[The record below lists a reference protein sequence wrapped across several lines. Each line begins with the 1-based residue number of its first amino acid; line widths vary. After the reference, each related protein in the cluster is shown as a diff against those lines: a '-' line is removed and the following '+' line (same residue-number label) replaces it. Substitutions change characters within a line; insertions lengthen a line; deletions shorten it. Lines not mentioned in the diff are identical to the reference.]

1 MLRTAK
7 TYIVFI
13 VLSMGLWAAIIL
25 LGEHALLGIPV
36 ILIIMFVY
44 EMFGRPP
51 TVAVDQA
58 SYYPIHRTN
67 VLVIDVSITIRVHG
81 RKGQISSV
89 TLEIG
94 NESFSPDINI
104 AQIMTTETTFG
115 NLTYVVPID
124 TSLKIGGVINCNIN
138 GNDCKSAV
146 FKIVPKSVHVKKEED
161 EN

>member
-7 TYIVFI
+7 TYIIFI
-13 VLSMGLWAAIIL
+13 VLSMGLWAATIL

-36 ILIIMFVY
+36 ILIIMFAY

-51 TVAVDQA
+51 KVTVDQA

-124 TSLKIGGVINCNIN
+124 TSLKSGGIINCNIN
-138 GNDCKSAV
+138 GKACKSDV
-146 FKIVPKSVHVKKEED
+146 FKIAPKSVHVKKEENAD
-161 EN
+161 